1 MLAWLAPSQD
11 GSAVPLWASLLMVA
25 MGLAL
30 TGLMAYQI
38 ARVQSGGRGG
48 TGTRGAAVGTNGSV
62 QADGAG
68 RAAATGGGGAG
79 GGAGGGGGGGCG
91 GGANPAIA
99 RELNELCT
107 RVADE
112 LDRRAERLE
121 KLIAEADAK
130 LARLER
136 LTAGAVAPD
145 PLAVLAESKPRAAAV
160 PMHDGDPLAGEVYR
174 LADSGLPPVQI
185 AQKLGQH
192 TGKVEL
198 ILALRR
204 A

>member
-38 ARVQSGGRGG
+38 ARVQSGRRGG
-48 TGTRGAAVGTNGSV
+48 TDPRGRAVAPAGTDAA
-62 QADGAG
+62 GAG
-68 RAAATGGGGAG
+68 APRAAESGGAV
-79 GGAGGGGGGGCG
+79 A
-91 GGANPAIA
+91 ANPAIA

-145 PLAVLAESKPRAAAV
+145 PLAVLAESKPRVAAA

-192 TGKVEL
+192 TGKIEL

>member
-1 MLAWLAPSQD
+1 MPAWLAPSQD
-11 GSAVPLWASLLMVA
+11 GSAVPLWASMLMLV

-30 TGLMAYQI
+30 TGFVAYFL
-38 ARVQSGGRGG
+38 ARAKV
-48 TGTRGAAVGTNGSV
+48 
-62 QADGAG
+62 
-68 RAAATGGGGAG
+68 AAAARSATAPGRPASPAPKAPAG
-79 GGAGGGGGGGCG
+79 PAVPA
-91 GGANPAIA
+91 ANPQIA
-99 RELNELCT
+99 RELDELCK

-112 LDRRAERLE
+112 LDQRAERLE
-121 KLIAEADAK
+121 KLIAEADTK

-136 LTAGAVAPD
+136 LTAGTVAAIPD
-145 PLAVLAESKPRAAAV
+145 PLAVLTEPKRLATPA
-160 PMHDGDPLAGEVYR
+160 PIHDGDPLAGEVYR
-174 LADSGLPPVQI
+174 LSDSGLPPIQI

>member
-1 MLAWLAPSQD
+1 
-11 GSAVPLWASLLMVA
+11 MVA

-38 ARVQSGGRGG
+38 ARVQSGRRGG
-48 TGTRGAAVGTNGSV
+48 TDPRGAAVGTNGSA

-79 GGAGGGGGGGCG
+79 GGGGGGGG

-145 PLAVLAESKPRAAAV
+145 PLAVLAESKPRAAVA

>member
-1 MLAWLAPSQD
+1 MLAYLAPSSD
-11 GSAVPLWASLLMVA
+11 GSAVPLWASLLMVV

-30 TGLMAYQI
+30 TVLVAHQI
-38 ARVQSGGRGG
+38 ARLQLAR
-48 TGTRGAAVGTNGSV
+48 RGAPKPRGNGSHP
-62 QADGAG
+62 APAEPPGAPV
-68 RAAATGGGGAG
+68 RPPPAAHRDPTV
-79 GGAGGGGGGGCG
+79 
-91 GGANPAIA
+91 A
-99 RELNELCT
+99 RELEELCV

-136 LTAGAVAPD
+136 LTAGAVTHD
-145 PLAVLAESKPRAAAV
+145 PLAVLAETKPRAAA
-160 PMHDGDPLAGEVYR
+160 PPLHDGDPLAGEVYR

>member
-1 MLAWLAPSQD
+1 MIAYIAPSSD
-11 GSAVPLWASLLMVA
+11 GSAVPMWASLLMVV

-30 TGLMAYQI
+30 TVMVAYQI
-38 ARVQSGGRGG
+38 ARSQAFRRGVPMPRDPAPPPAQPG
-48 TGTRGAAVGTNGSV
+48 EASRQPSAAPPG
-62 QADGAG
+62 
-68 RAAATGGGGAG
+68 
-79 GGAGGGGGGGCG
+79 
-91 GGANPAIA
+91 PAVA
-99 RELNELCT
+99 RELEELCV

-121 KLIAEADAK
+121 KLIADADSK

-136 LTAGAVAPD
+136 LTAGAVTPD
-145 PLAVLAESKPRAAAV
+145 PLAVLAETKPRAAAA
-160 PMHDGDPLAGEVYR
+160 PMHDGDPIAGEVYR

>member
-1 MLAWLAPSQD
+1 MC
-11 GSAVPLWASLLMVA
+11 V
-25 MGLAL
+25 
-30 TGLMAYQI
+30 
-38 ARVQSGGRGG
+38 
-48 TGTRGAAVGTNGSV
+48 
-62 QADGAG
+62 
-68 RAAATGGGGAG
+68 
-79 GGAGGGGGGGCG
+79 
-91 GGANPAIA
+91 
-99 RELNELCT
+99 

-136 LTAGAVAPD
+136 LSAGAVTPD
-145 PLAVLAESKPRAAAV
+145 PLAVLAETKPRAAAA